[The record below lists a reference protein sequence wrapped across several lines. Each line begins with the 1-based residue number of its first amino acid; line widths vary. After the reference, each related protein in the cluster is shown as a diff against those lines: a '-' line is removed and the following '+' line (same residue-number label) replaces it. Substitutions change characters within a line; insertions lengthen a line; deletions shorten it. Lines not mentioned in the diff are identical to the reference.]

1 MKEGYVLALK
11 ESRTIISRLRSLLE
25 EKNISVRVVS
35 DTIPGYE
42 ISYNIDELF
51 VLKKH
56 LSLAEPI
63 IKEYKNPELTNY
75 IKFLQQNEIE
85 IAGIEYMTD
94 VQGVHYTY
102 DVNTNTN
109 YNSVAEKN
117 VGMFGMKQIAIFL
130 KEELNKI
137 I

>member
-1 MKEGYVLALK
+1 MIRKGYVVILGISELEQIK
-11 ESRTIISRLRSLLE
+11 SESGTLP
-25 EKNISVRVVS
+25 EKY
-35 DTIPGYE
+35 D
-42 ISYNIDELF
+42 L
-51 VLKKH
+51 
-56 LSLAEPI
+56 
-63 IKEYKNPELTNY
+63 
-75 IKFLQQNEIE
+75 

>member
-56 LSLAEPI
+56 LGLAEPI
-63 IKEYKNPELTNY
+63 IKEYKKL
-75 IKFLQQNEIE
+75 I
-85 IAGIEYMTD
+85 G
-94 VQGVHYTY
+94 
-102 DVNTNTN
+102 
-109 YNSVAEKN
+109 S
-117 VGMFGMKQIAIFL
+117 
-130 KEELNKI
+130 
-137 I
+137 

>member
-51 VLKKH
+51 VLKKT
-56 LSLAEPI
+56 LEP
-63 IKEYKNPELTNY
+63 
-75 IKFLQQNEIE
+75 
-85 IAGIEYMTD
+85 
-94 VQGVHYTY
+94 
-102 DVNTNTN
+102 
-109 YNSVAEKN
+109 S
-117 VGMFGMKQIAIFL
+117 
-130 KEELNKI
+130 
-137 I
+137 

>member
-1 MKEGYVLALK
+1 MKEGSVLVLK

-63 IKEYKNPELTNY
+63 IKEYKKL
-75 IKFLQQNEIE
+75 I
-85 IAGIEYMTD
+85 G
-94 VQGVHYTY
+94 
-102 DVNTNTN
+102 
-109 YNSVAEKN
+109 S
-117 VGMFGMKQIAIFL
+117 
-130 KEELNKI
+130 
-137 I
+137 